1 MENNNINKQ
10 NIFQVVMNDTQLRN
24 IIINN
29 IVKMFYNRHI
39 IDKQNIDIYTNNAIN
54 NFNEIDETT
63 INLNEEE
70 TKKLQLNKIHI
81 KFLYRKITTIR
92 KVIDIEDFLEK
103 PEYKI
108 IVVTQ
113 ITPKAD
119 KQIFE
124 YKNTE
129 RFYNNQLLINLIDHI
144 LIPKHI
150 KLNDTEKELLKDSYN
165 LKEKNIKRMFIDDP
179 VSRYYNYKIGDIIRI
194 ERPSINS
201 GIAIDYRIVIDGSIY
216 K

>member
-54 NFNEIDETT
+54 NLNDIDETT

-129 RFYNNQLLINLIDHI
+129 RFYNNQLLINLIFSI
-144 LIPKHI
+144 QLYKHI
-150 KLNDTEKELLKDSYN
+150 
-165 LKEKNIKRMFIDDP
+165 
-179 VSRYYNYKIGDIIRI
+179 
-194 ERPSINS
+194 
-201 GIAIDYRIVIDGSIY
+201 
-216 K
+216 